1 MSQVGLI
8 ITYSNCN
15 GEENSATI
23 TDLTFQERIADL
35 EETVR
40 SSLNAGH
47 KVTLKAKMR
56 CGESGSSIVIYVST
70 YIIIYNVLLYIIY
83 TYILFYFILVF
94 RLGHFRHEQY
104 RINFG

>member
-8 ITYSNCN
+8 ITYSNCD

-47 KVTLKAKMR
+47 KITLKAQMR
-56 CGESGSSIVIYVST
+56 CGESGSNIIIYVST
-70 YIIIYNVLLYIIY
+70 YIIIYNIHYIYIHF
-83 TYILFYFILVF
+83 ILFYIGF
-94 RLGHFRHEQY
+94 
-104 RINFG
+104 

>member
-70 YIIIYNVLLYIIY
+70 YIIIYKYNVIHYI
-83 TYILFYFILVF
+83 YIHFLFFYIGL
-94 RLGHFRHEQY
+94 
-104 RINFG
+104 